1 MILLGES
8 AMTHNQ
14 LTVGQSPYIASIT
27 REPFLFYEM
36 RIAARLLSEGAT
48 DEDAAEQI
56 IRDNLFQYPTEK
68 SIKRMALACIKRLNN
83 LDDVSVVT
91 AIAQQPHDVSKQ
103 LCLYAM
109 MKQHRLVLDF
119 MLTVIAEKYRQQN
132 FAFSK
137 MDLNVFFLRLQEQ
150 DDGVATWSDSTITK
164 LKQIFVR
171 MLVDTEYLDDIKADH
186 INPVLASSILENAI
200 RSNGDEAM
208 LPAFNC
214 FE

>member
-1 MILLGES
+1 MN
-8 AMTHNQ
+8 HHQ
-14 LTVGQSPYIASIT
+14 LTVGQSPYIASLT

-36 RIAARLLSEGAT
+36 RVAARLLSVGAT
-48 DEDAAEQI
+48 DKEAVEQI
-56 IRDNLFQYPTEK
+56 VRDNLFQYPTEK
-68 SIKRMALACIKRLNN
+68 SIKRMAQACIRRLRN
-83 LDDVSVVT
+83 LDDDAVIA
-91 AIAQQPHDVSKQ
+91 AIAEQPQDVAKQ

-109 MKQHRLVLDF
+109 MKQNRLVYDF
-119 MLTVIAEKYRQQN
+119 MLTVIGEKYRQQD
-132 FAFSK
+132 FAFGR

-150 DDGVATWSDSTITK
+150 DNGVATWSDTTITK
-164 LKQIFVR
+164 LKQILVR
-171 MLVDTEYLDDIKADH
+171 ILVGTEYLDDVKADH

>member
-8 AMTHNQ
+8 VMTHNQ
-14 LTVGQSPYIASIT
+14 LMVGQSPYIASIT

-36 RIAARLLSEGAT
+36 RVAARLLSEGAT
-48 DEDAAEQI
+48 DEEAVEQI
-56 IRDNLFQYPTEK
+56 VRDNLFQYPTEK
-68 SIKRMALACIKRLNN
+68 SIKRMARACIKRLRN
-83 LDDVSVVT
+83 LEDDSVMA
-91 AIAQQPHDVSKQ
+91 AIAQQPHDVAQQ

-109 MKQHRLVLDF
+109 MKQHRLVSDF
-119 MLTVIAEKYRQQN
+119 MLTVVGEKYRQKD
-132 FAFSK
+132 FAFSR

-150 DDGVATWSDSTITK
+150 DDGVATWSETTITK
-164 LKQIFVR
+164 LKQILVR
-171 MLVDTEYLDDIKADH
+171 ILVDTEYLDDVKADH